1 VAVTDQ
7 QKLDFLLKKIGYTKT
22 KTGSVVGTGAISGTP
37 KQPFAE
43 AIPSPL
49 IIANGSLWNES
60 DQIPATPPTSDT
72 TQIKVYLAATSG
84 LRMTADAT
92 SSGQRAYIAYSTYNN
107 TSSARLTNWIDTQF
121 GASYLIKVFKGDPNS
136 GGVALSAAGSGQNDG
151 WFFDYSAG
159 VLNFNDTNVPS
170 GVTDTNIYIVG
181 YRYIGLTGAPTPTGG
196 GNFTFNDLVVQRN
209 LSVGGISTFSN
220 EIKIPDNVEITLGD
234 SDDTKIRHD
243 SYRTIVRQHGMG
255 PFVLDLLGNNRYFSI
270 TKSNLSE
277 KVAEFFTNGPVD
289 LYYANVKRFETT
301 NTGINVTGDG
311 VYSGDI
317 SAVDATFSGNVSIG
331 GTLTYEDVTNVDS
344 VGLLTARSGIR
355 VTGGVI
361 EAQAGENKIPSL
373 YANMGALP
381 SAGSYHG
388 MFAHVHATGRGYFAH
403 AGAWLELVN
412 KELNG
417 VVGTGTENYNVGV
430 ITATTFA
437 GNGDFFDL
445 DVDGHTELDNL
456 KVSGIGTFGEG
467 IFLPDNKKAEFG
479 NAAGNANLEIYH
491 DGSNHSYVRTA
502 SSSAGGIIIKSHNDL
517 QLRTDNL
524 QIKTNSLDNVLT
536 SDINGNV
543 SIGNSLS
550 VAGVST
556 FSGNVDINADIDVD
570 GHTNLDNVSVAGIS
584 TFSGIID
591 AVNTPASIRVAQDI
605 QHKGDADTK
614 ISFPSADT
622 ITFDTAGIQRLNIA
636 SNGNISVTNDFDV
649 DGHTNLDNVSIAG
662 VTSVASLTS
671 GRVVTVG
678 TGGKLE
684 DSANLTFDGNDLYVR
699 GINIIGGG
707 ATSVLGA
714 DIVTRNFKATG
725 VSTFVGAA
733 QFDSGIKA
741 GGSTGNN
748 GEYLQST
755 GSGLTWGSFPS
766 LRTRQTFTASSGQ
779 TTFSFAY
786 TVGFLDVYVNGIK
799 LTDSEFTATNGVT
812 TVLAVG
818 CFVGD
823 IVELV
828 AYNTV
833 SAGGGAYGI
842 GNLVEDL
849 SPQLGGDLDLFNKSI
864 TGTGNINITG
874 VITATKFVGDGSGLT
889 GIVASGS
896 GVIIKDS
903 GSVVGT
909 AGTID
914 FGNNLS
920 VSPISAGIVTI
931 TASGGG
937 GGGVSGINTISG
949 VVNIA
954 DDLDVDGHAEFDN
967 ISVSGVTTSIGTFHI
982 RPSNGAL
989 SPKISYVDS
998 IADAMIWADNVE
1010 ARFGGSSDFRIYH
1023 ETPGDLNI
1031 IETHLDRQIHIR
1043 EIDGTNIAKF
1053 IPGGSVELYHSG
1065 TKHFETSSAG
1075 VNIVKDL
1082 DVDGHTNLDNV
1093 SIAGV
1098 TTFTGAITVSDI
1110 RSDALTLKN
1119 AGGGASYATFSNG
1132 GKATLN
1138 WNNTKRLETD
1148 TNGVNI
1154 VGLLSATSLSG
1165 DGQGITNLPPSGHY
1179 IQDEG
1184 GGISSDAALVVN
1196 YVGAGVSAT
1205 QSGSVCTV
1213 TVPAASGVSPQN
1225 LFETIA
1231 VAGQSNVVADSA
1243 TDTLTFAAGSNM
1255 TITTNASNDTITFAS
1270 SGGGGGG
1277 GVDVGITTNLTGSFS
1292 GGYGTASAINTY
1304 AYSSIDRVFEYTVLI
1319 ERGSDFQTTK
1329 VLAKRSGTTVNAT
1342 QYAVMYSNNL
1352 LAQLDVLIASGE
1364 VRLMASPEPGVS
1376 GTLAYRI
1383 KREVM

>member
-49 IIANGSLWNES
+49 VVPNSSLWNEAGS
-60 DQIPATPPTSDT
+60 IPATPPGSDT
-72 TQIKVYLAATSG
+72 PQVKVYLAATSG

-92 SSGQRAYIAYSTYNN
+92 SSGQRAYIAYSTYGN
-107 TSSARLTNWIDTQF
+107 TSSTRLTNWIDTQF
-121 GASYLIKVFKGDPNS
+121 GASYIIKVYKGDPNS
-136 GGVALSAAGSGQNDG
+136 GGVNLSAAGSGANDG

-181 YRYIGLTGAPTPTGG
+181 YRYIGITGAP
-196 GNFTFNDLVVQRN
+196 V
-209 LSVGGISTFSN
+209 SGISTFSN
-220 EIKIPDNVEITLGD
+220 LDLTVERNLDVGKQGGISTFRHNVQLLDNAQLSLGTGNDIQLYWNGSQGFITNQGGSNLHLNSDSTLLKNAANTKSYIRAYNNSSVEIF
-234 SDDTKIRHD
+234 H
-243 SYRTIVRQHGMG
+243 
-255 PFVLDLLGNNRYFSI
+255 NNN
-270 TKSNLSE
+270 K
-277 KVAEFFTNGPVD
+277 K
-289 LYYANVKRFETT
+289 FETT
-301 NTGINVTGDG
+301 VSGINVTGDG
-311 VYSGDI
+311 V
-317 SAVDATFSGNVSIG
+317 FSGNVSIG
-331 GTLTYEDVTNVDS
+331 GTLTYEDVKNVDA
-344 VGLLTARSGIR
+344 VGLITARSGIR

-373 YANMGALP
+373 YSNMGALP

-417 VVGTGTENYNVGV
+417 VVGTGTEHYNVGV
-430 ITATTFA
+430 ITASSFS
-437 GNGDFFDL
+437 GDGDFF
-445 DVDGHTELDNL
+445 
-456 KVSGIGTFGEG
+456 
-467 IFLPDNKKAEFG
+467 
-479 NAAGNANLEIYH
+479 
-491 DGSNHSYVRTA
+491 
-502 SSSAGGIIIKSHNDL
+502 
-517 QLRTDNL
+517 
-524 QIKTNSLDNVLT
+524 
-536 SDINGNV
+536 
-543 SIGNSLS
+543 
-550 VAGVST
+550 
-556 FSGNVDINADIDVD
+556 DIDVD
-570 GHTNLDNVSVAGIS
+570 GHTNLDNVSVAGVS
-584 TFSGIID
+584 TFSDEIKIPD
-591 AVNTPASIRVAQDI
+591 NVQITL
-605 QHKGDADTK
+605 GDSDDTK
-614 ISFPSADT
+614 IQHDSYRTIVRQHGTGPFVLDLLGDNRSFNITRSNLSEKVAEFYTNGPVDLYYDNVKRFSTSGVGATVYGNLDVTADLDVDGHTNLDNVSVAGVTTMSGDLTISNTAPSIYLTDTNHNSDFRILNQNGTFKVYDQTNGADRLEIFSGGT
-622 ITFDTAGIQRLNIA
+622 VAIDGNLDANAGLDVTGNATFA
-636 SNGNISVTNDFDV
+636 NDIDV

-684 DSANLTFDGNDLYVR
+684 DSANLTFDGNDLFVR

-725 VSTFVGAA
+725 VSTFVGDA

-799 LTDSEFTATNGVT
+799 LTDAEFTATNGTT

-833 SAGGGAYGI
+833 SAYGGAFGI
-842 GNLVEDL
+842 GNVVEDL
-849 SPQLGGDLDLFNKSI
+849 SPQLGNDLDLNNKSI

-889 GIVASGS
+889 GITASGS
-896 GVIIKDS
+896 GVVIKHD
-903 GSVVGT
+903 GNTVGT
-909 AGTID
+909 AGTIN
-914 FGNNLS
+914 FSTNLD
-920 VSPISAGIVTI
+920 VSPVSAGIVTI
-931 TASGGG
+931 TASGGGG

-954 DDLDVDGHAEFDN
+954 DDLDVDGH
-967 ISVSGVTTSIGTFHI
+967 
-982 RPSNGAL
+982 
-989 SPKISYVDS
+989 
-998 IADAMIWADNVE
+998 
-1010 ARFGGSSDFRIYH
+1010 
-1023 ETPGDLNI
+1023 
-1031 IETHLDRQIHIR
+1031 
-1043 EIDGTNIAKF
+1043 
-1053 IPGGSVELYHSG
+1053 
-1065 TKHFETSSAG
+1065 
-1075 VNIVKDL
+1075 
-1082 DVDGHTNLDNV
+1082 TNLDNV
-1093 SIAGV
+1093 SITGV
-1098 TTFTGAITVSDI
+1098 TTFSSNIDVNGNGDISGNLVVGGTINSGDNITITKGIPTLHFVDTNADDFQIRVNNNIFSIRETSGLVNRFQIDSGRVYLPDNLVVNQQTNLTNLNVSGVATVSNYLTVSDI

-1119 AGGGASYATFSNG
+1119 AAGGASYATFSNG

-1154 VGLLSATSLSG
+1154 VGILSATQLAG
-1165 DGQGITNLPPSGHY
+1165 DGQGITNLPVTGHY

-1184 GGISSDAALVVN
+1184 GAVSSDPALVVN

-1205 QSGSVCTV
+1205 QSGSVATV
-1213 TVPAASGVSPQN
+1213 TIPAASGVSPQN

-1277 GVDVGITTNLTGSFS
+1277 GVDVGITTNLTGTFS
-1292 GGYGTASAINTY
+1292 GGYGTTSAINTY

-1364 VRLMASPEPGVS
+1364 VRLMASPEPGVT
-1376 GTLAYRI
+1376 GTLSYRI